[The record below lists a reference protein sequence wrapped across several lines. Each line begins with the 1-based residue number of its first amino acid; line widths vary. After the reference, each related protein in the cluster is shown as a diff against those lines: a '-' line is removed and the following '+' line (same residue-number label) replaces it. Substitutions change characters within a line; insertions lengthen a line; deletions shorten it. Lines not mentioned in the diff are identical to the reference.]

1 MIAEA
6 AVVVVNALDRQQ
18 MYWDWNDA
26 TASFYIEQF

>member
-6 AVVVVNALDRQQ
+6 AVVGINALDWQQ

-26 TASFYIEQF
+26 TTSFYIEQF